1 MFLRCSRRVK
11 DGKTHEYWNVVENRR
26 LADGRVAQ
34 RQVLYL
40 GEINASQREVW
51 RKSVEVHTH
60 GARRQVALFPAGSMP
75 CDDVDAIGVHLSR
88 LRLVRPRQW
97 GACWLALSLWQQL
110 DLDSFWLP
118 RLPASR
124 EGTPWLKVLKTL
136 VAYRLIDPGSEWRL
150 HRQWFD
156 ASAMADLLDADF
168 ALAEKNTL
176 YRCLD
181 RLVEH
186 KDELFKFLV
195 SRWGELFGAK
205 FDVLLYDLTST
216 YFETHEERGPE
227 DLRQFGYSRDK
238 RGDCRQVVI
247 ALIVTPEGF
256 PLSYE
261 VLAGN
266 TADSTTLSGFLE
278 RIEQRYG
285 RANRIWVMDRGIPT
299 EDSLAQM
306 RAKGASYLVG
316 TPKGRLSKLERG
328 FVDQPWAH
336 IRDGVQVKR
345 LATDE
350 DVYVLAQS
358 DARIDKER
366 GMRRR
371 RLRSYLGRLRELQG
385 QTLTRDQLLMK
396 LGAARHEAGRAAS
409 LVQVT
414 LTETVVLEQEK
425 TASAAQPAVT
435 TEPAA
440 AAQPAPTVETAAAA
454 EPAAKAPVHA
464 KPKGSRA
471 TKTRSKEKAQPAPS
485 MTFRLDRAKLR
496 KSRRREGRYLLRTN
510 LDAQQPERLWT
521 FYIQLT
527 EVEQAFK
534 ELKSDLA
541 VRPIFHRTED
551 RIEAHIFVAFLAYCL
566 QVTLKAKLR
575 AVAAGLTPA
584 EVIAKFKTMQMVD
597 VHLPTTDGR
606 ELLLSR
612 YTQPEPEHR
621 MLLQHLRL
629 SLPEQPPPK
638 ISAQEVHRQHPEPAP
653 V

>member
-1 MFLRCSRRVK
+1 MFLRCLRRKK
-11 DGKTHEYWNVVENRR
+11 DGKVHEYWSIVESRR
-26 LADGRVAQ
+26 LVDGRVAQ
-34 RQVLYL
+34 HHVLYL
-40 GEINASQREVW
+40 GEINASQREAW
-51 RKSVEVHTH
+51 RKTIEVHEQ
-60 GARRQVALFPAGSMP
+60 GGRRRQVALFPAGSMP
-75 CDDVDAIGVHLSR
+75 CDDVDAIGVCLSE
-88 LRLVRPRQW
+88 LRLMRARQW
-97 GACWLALSLWQQL
+97 GACWLALQLWQQL
-110 DLDSFWLP
+110 DLDGFWCP
-118 RLPASR
+118 RLRPSR

-168 ALAEKNTL
+168 ALAQKNTL

-186 KDELFKFLV
+186 KDELFKFLKR
-195 SRWGELFGAK
+195 RWGELFDAK
-205 FDVLLYDLTST
+205 FDVLLYDLSST
-216 YFETHEERGPE
+216 YFETDVERGPE
-227 DLRQFGYSRDK
+227 DLRQYGYSRDK

-266 TADSTTLSGFLE
+266 TADSTTLSDFLE

-316 TPKGRLSKLERG
+316 TPKGRLTKLERAFLG
-328 FVDQPWAH
+328 QPWTNV
-336 IRDGVQVKR
+336 REGVQVKR
-345 LATDE
+345 LATEE

-371 RLRSYLGRLRELQG
+371 RLRRYVDRLKALQG
-385 QTLTRDQLLMK
+385 QTLTRDELLMK
-396 LGAARHEAGRAAS
+396 LGAARHEAGRAAR

-414 LTETVVLEQEK
+414 LTEPGDTTPKAVITTSKATGRRPKAGATTAGKKAASLE
-425 TASAAQPAVT
+425 
-435 TEPAA
+435 
-440 AAQPAPTVETAAAA
+440 
-454 EPAAKAPVHA
+454 
-464 KPKGSRA
+464 
-471 TKTRSKEKAQPAPS
+471 
-485 MTFRLDRAKLR
+485 FRLDLAKLR
-496 KSRRREGRYLLRTN
+496 QVRRREGRYLLRTN
-510 LDAQQPERLWT
+510 LTAGAPEQLWT

-534 ELKSDLA
+534 ELKNDLA
-541 VRPIFHRTED
+541 VRPIFHRNED

-566 QVTLKAKLR
+566 QVTLKANLR
-575 AVAAGLTPA
+575 SLAGGLTPR
-584 EVIAKFKTMQMVD
+584 EVIAKFKTIQMVD
-597 VHLPTTDGR
+597 VHIPTTDR
-606 ELLLSR
+606 CELIMSR
-612 YTQPEPEHR
+612 YTQPEAEHR
-621 MLLQHLRL
+621 MLLQLMRL
-629 SLPEQPPPK
+629 SLPEQPPPR
-638 ISAQEVHRQHPEPAP
+638 IAPTQVGRSAPHAAIV
-653 V
+653 

>member
-1 MFLRCSRRVK
+1 MFLRCTRRVK
-11 DGKTHEYWNVVENRR
+11 DGKAHEYWNLVENRR

-40 GEINASQREVW
+40 GEINASQREAW
-51 RKSVEVHTH
+51 RKTIEVHEQ

-75 CDDVDAIGVHLSR
+75 ADDVDAIGVRLSE
-88 LRLVRPRQW
+88 LRVQRPRQW
-97 GACWLALSLWQQL
+97 GACWLALDLWQQL
-110 DLDSFWLP
+110 ELDSFWRP
-118 RLPASR
+118 RLRPSR

-156 ASAMADLLDADF
+156 ASAMADLLDSDF

-186 KDELFKFLV
+186 KDELFKFLKR
-195 SRWGELFGAK
+195 RWGELFGAK

-216 YFETHEERGPE
+216 YFETDVERGPE

-266 TADSTTLSGFLE
+266 TADSTTLSDFLD

-299 EDSLAQM
+299 EDSLAKM
-306 RAKGASYLVG
+306 RRIGASYLVG
-316 TPKGRLSKLERG
+316 TPKGRLSRLEQAFLG
-328 FVDQPWAH
+328 QPWA
-336 IRDGVQVKR
+336 RVREGVQVKR
-345 LATDE
+345 LATEE

-366 GMRRR
+366 GMRRK
-371 RLRSYLGRLRELQG
+371 RLRRYIERLKALQS

-396 LGAARHEAGRAAS
+396 LGAARHEAGRAAN
-409 LVQVT
+409 LVQ
-414 LTETVVLEQEK
+414 LTIPKASAK
-425 TASAAQPAVT
+425 TASL
-435 TEPAA
+435 E
-440 AAQPAPTVETAAAA
+440 
-454 EPAAKAPVHA
+454 
-464 KPKGSRA
+464 
-471 TKTRSKEKAQPAPS
+471 
-485 MTFRLDRAKLR
+485 FRLDRAKLR
-496 KSRRREGRYLLRTN
+496 QVRRREGRYLLRTN
-510 LDAQQPERLWT
+510 LGAQEPERLWT

-534 ELKSDLA
+534 ELKHDLA
-541 VRPIFHRTED
+541 VRPIFHRNEQ

-566 QVTLKAKLR
+566 QVTLKANLR
-575 AVAAGLTPA
+575 PLAGGLTPR

-597 VHLPTTDGR
+597 VCVPTTDGR
-606 ELLLSR
+606 ELVLSR

-621 MLLQHLRL
+621 VLLQRLQLR
-629 SLPEQPPPK
+629 LPEQPPPK
-638 ISAQEVHRQHPEPAP
+638 ITAAQVRQQAPAAMAL
-653 V
+653 

>member
-1 MFLRCSRRVK
+1 MRTVPRMFLRCSRRKK
-11 DGKTHEYWNVVENRR
+11 DGKVHEYWSIVESRR
-26 LADGRVAQ
+26 LVDGRVAQ
-34 RQVLYL
+34 HHVLYL
-40 GEINASQREVW
+40 GEINASQREAW
-51 RKSVEVHTH
+51 RKTIEVHEQ
-60 GARRQVALFPAGSMP
+60 GGRRRQVALFPAGSMP
-75 CDDVDAIGVHLSR
+75 CDNVDAIGVCLSE
-88 LRLVRPRQW
+88 LRLMRARQW
-97 GACWLALSLWQQL
+97 GACWLALQLWQQL
-110 DLDSFWLP
+110 DLDGFWCP
-118 RLPASR
+118 RLRPSR

-136 VAYRLIDPGSEWRL
+136 VAYRLSDPGSEWRL

-168 ALAEKNTL
+168 ALAQKNTL

-186 KDELFKFLV
+186 KDELFKFLKR
-195 SRWGELFGAK
+195 RWGELFDAK
-205 FDVLLYDLTST
+205 FDVLLYDLSST
-216 YFETHEERGPE
+216 YFETDVERGPE
-227 DLRQFGYSRDK
+227 DLRQYGYSRDK

-266 TADSTTLSGFLE
+266 TADSTTLSDFLD

-316 TPKGRLSKLERG
+316 TPKGRLTKLERAFLG
-328 FVDQPWAH
+328 QPWTNV
-336 IRDGVQVKR
+336 REGVQVKR
-345 LATDE
+345 LTTDE

-371 RLRSYLGRLRELQG
+371 RLRRYVDRLKALQG
-385 QTLTRDQLLMK
+385 QTLTRDELLMK
-396 LGAARHEAGRAAS
+396 LGAARHEAGRAAR

-414 LTETVVLEQEK
+414 LTEPGQTTPK
-425 TASAAQPAVT
+425 AVT
-435 TEPAA
+435 T
-440 AAQPAPTVETAAAA
+440 TS
-454 EPAAKAPVHA
+454 KAT
-464 KPKGSRA
+464 G
-471 TKTRSKEKAQPAPS
+471 TRSKAGATTAGKKAAS
-485 MTFRLDRAKLR
+485 LEFRLDLAKLR
-496 KSRRREGRYLLRTN
+496 QVRRREGRYLLRTN
-510 LDAQQPERLWT
+510 LTAGAPEQLWT

-534 ELKSDLA
+534 ELKNDLA
-541 VRPIFHRTED
+541 VRPIFHRNED

-566 QVTLKAKLR
+566 QVTLKANLR
-575 AVAAGLTPA
+575 SLAGGLTPR

-597 VHLPTTDGR
+597 VHIPTTDGR
-606 ELLLSR
+606 ELIMSR
-612 YTQPEPEHR
+612 YTQPEAEHR
-621 MLLQHLRL
+621 MLLQLMRL
-629 SLPEQPPPK
+629 SLPEQPPPR
-638 ISAQEVHRQHPEPAP
+638 IAPTQVGRSAPHAAIV
-653 V
+653 

>member
-1 MFLRCSRRVK
+1 MFLRCTRRVK
-11 DGKTHEYWNVVENRR
+11 DGKTHEYWNLVENRR

-40 GEINASQREVW
+40 GEINASQREAW
-51 RKSVEVHTH
+51 RKTIEVQMNGT
-60 GARRQVALFPAGSMP
+60 RRQAALFPAGSMP

-88 LRLVRPRQW
+88 LRLEHPRQW
-97 GACWLALSLWQQL
+97 GACWLAMNLWQQL
-110 DLDSFWLP
+110 ELDSFWRP
-118 RLPASR
+118 RLRPSR

-136 VAYRLIDPGSEWRL
+136 TAYRLIDPGSEWKL

-156 ASAMADLLDADF
+156 SSAMADLLDSDF

-186 KDELFKFLV
+186 KDELFKFLKR
-195 SRWGELFGAK
+195 RWGELFDAK

-216 YFETHEERGPE
+216 YFETDVERGPDE
-227 DLRQFGYSRDK
+227 LRQFGYSRDK

-266 TADSTTLSGFLE
+266 TADATTLSDFLQ

-299 EDSLAQM
+299 EDSLAEM
-306 RAKGASYLVG
+306 RTKGASYLVG
-316 TPKGRLSKLERG
+316 TPKGRLTKLEQAFLG
-328 FVDQPWAH
+328 QPWA
-336 IRDGVQVKR
+336 RVREGVQVKR
-345 LATDE
+345 LATEE

-371 RLRSYLGRLRELQG
+371 RLRRYIDRLRELQG
-385 QTLTRDQLLMK
+385 QTLSRDQLLMK
-396 LGAARHEAGRAAS
+396 LGAARHEAGRAAH
-409 LVQVT
+409 LVRVT
-414 LTETVVLEQEK
+414 ISEVD
-425 TASAAQPAVT
+425 
-435 TEPAA
+435 
-440 AAQPAPTVETAAAA
+440 AA
-454 EPAAKAPVHA
+454 EPAPDSTPQAAAKSKAPATPKARAVKAKAGAA
-464 KPKGSRA
+464 KKVA
-471 TKTRSKEKAQPAPS
+471 PAAS
-485 MTFRLDRAKLR
+485 LTFRLDRAKLR
-496 KSRRREGRYLLRTN
+496 QVRRREGRYLLRTN

-534 ELKSDLA
+534 ELKHDLA
-541 VRPIFHRTED
+541 VRPIFHRKDD

-566 QVTLKAKLR
+566 QVTLKANLR
-575 AVAAGLTPA
+575 PLAGGLTPR
-584 EVIAKFKTMQMVD
+584 EVITKFKAMQMVD
-597 VHLPTTDGR
+597 VHIPTTDGR

-612 YTQPEPEHR
+612 YTQPEAEHR
-621 MLLQHLRL
+621 MLLQQLRL

-638 ISAQEVHRQHPEPAP
+638 ITATQVRQQAPATAP

>member
-1 MFLRCSRRVK
+1 MFLRCNRRIK
-11 DGKTHEYWNVVENRR
+11 DGKAHEYWSVVENRR
-26 LADGRVAQ
+26 LSDGRIAQ

-40 GEINASQREVW
+40 GEINASQREAW
-51 RKSVEVHTH
+51 RKTIEIHDEGT
-60 GARRQVALFPAGSMP
+60 RRQVALFPAGSMP
-75 CDDVDAIGVHLSR
+75 ADDVDAIGVRLNE
-88 LRLVRPRQW
+88 LRLERPRQW
-97 GACWLALSLWQQL
+97 GACWLALDLWQQL
-110 DLDSFWLP
+110 ELDSFWRP
-118 RLPASR
+118 RLRPSR

-186 KDELFKFLV
+186 KDELFKFLKR
-195 SRWGELFGAK
+195 RWGELFGAR

-216 YFETHEERGPE
+216 YFETDTERGPE

-266 TADSTTLSGFLE
+266 TNDATTLSGFLD
-278 RIEQRYG
+278 RIERRYG
-285 RANRIWVMDRGIPT
+285 RADRIWVMDRGIPT
-299 EDSLAQM
+299 EDSLAKM
-306 RAKGASYLVG
+306 RGIGASYLVG
-316 TPKGRLSKLERG
+316 TPKGRLTKLEQHFLG
-328 FVDQPWAH
+328 KPWAAV
-336 IRDGVQVKR
+336 REGVQVKH

-366 GMRRR
+366 GMRRK
-371 RLRSYLGRLRELQG
+371 RLRRYVARLKALQSH
-385 QTLTRDQLLMK
+385 TLTRDQLLMK
-396 LGAARHEAGRAAS
+396 LGAAKQEAGRAAV
-409 LVQVT
+409 LIKVT
-414 LTETVVLEQEK
+414 LPKARARTRK
-425 TASAAQPAVT
+425 ASF
-435 TEPAA
+435 EF
-440 AAQPAPTVETAAAA
+440 
-454 EPAAKAPVHA
+454 
-464 KPKGSRA
+464 S
-471 TKTRSKEKAQPAPS
+471 
-485 MTFRLDRAKLR
+485 LDRARLR
-496 KSRRREGRYLLRTN
+496 QVRRREGRYLLRTN
-510 LDAQQPERLWT
+510 LGAHDPAQLWS

-534 ELKSDLA
+534 ELKHDLA
-541 VRPIFHRTED
+541 VRPIYHHAEH

-566 QVTLKAKLR
+566 QVTLKARLKAL
-575 AVAAGLTPA
+575 ASGITPR
-584 EVIAKFKTMQMVD
+584 EVIDKFKTMQMVD

-606 ELLLSR
+606 ELVLSR

-621 MLLQHLRL
+621 MLTDGLRL
-629 SLPEQPPPK
+629 RLPEQPPPR
-638 ISAQEVHRQHPEPAP
+638 ITARQIPPAWPSAA
-653 V
+653 

>member
-1 MFLRCSRRVK
+1 
-11 DGKTHEYWNVVENRR
+11 
-26 LADGRVAQ
+26 
-34 RQVLYL
+34 VLYL
-40 GEINASQREVW
+40 GEINASQREAW
-51 RKSVEVHTH
+51 RKTIEVQEQ

-75 CDDVDAIGVHLSR
+75 ADDVDAIGVRLSE
-88 LRLVRPRQW
+88 LRVERPRQW
-97 GACWLALSLWQQL
+97 GACWLAVALWQQL
-110 DLDSFWLP
+110 ELDSFWRA
-118 RLPASR
+118 RLRPSR

-136 VAYRLIDPGSEWRL
+136 VAYRLIDPGSEWKL

-156 ASAMADLLDADF
+156 ASAMADLLDSDF

-186 KDELFKFLV
+186 KDELFKFLKR
-195 SRWGELFGAK
+195 RWGELFGAK

-216 YFETHEERGPE
+216 YFETDVERGAE

-266 TADSTTLSGFLE
+266 TADSTTLSEFLDCIE
-278 RIEQRYG
+278 RRYG
-285 RANRIWVMDRGIPT
+285 KADRIWVMDRGVPT
-299 EDSLAQM
+299 EESLAKM
-306 RAKGASYLVG
+306 RTMGASYLVG
-316 TPKGRLSKLERG
+316 TPKGRLTKLEQAFLG
-328 FVDQPWAH
+328 QPWA
-336 IRDGVQVKR
+336 RVREGVQVKR
-345 LATDE
+345 LATEE

-366 GMRRR
+366 GMRRK
-371 RLRSYLGRLRELQG
+371 RLRRYVDRLQALQG
-385 QTLTRDQLLMK
+385 QVLTRDQLLIK
-396 LGAARHEAGRAAS
+396 LGAARHEAGRAAQ

-414 LTETVVLEQEK
+414 IPKASAK
-425 TASAAQPAVT
+425 TASL
-435 TEPAA
+435 E
-440 AAQPAPTVETAAAA
+440 
-454 EPAAKAPVHA
+454 
-464 KPKGSRA
+464 
-471 TKTRSKEKAQPAPS
+471 
-485 MTFRLDRAKLR
+485 FRLDRARLR
-496 KSRRREGRYLLRTN
+496 QVRRREGRYLLRTN
-510 LDAQQPERLWT
+510 LTAGAPEQLWT

-534 ELKSDLA
+534 ELKHDLA
-541 VRPIFHRTED
+541 VRPIFHHNEN

-566 QVTLKAKLR
+566 QVTLKANLR
-575 AVAAGLTPA
+575 PLAGGITPR

-597 VHLPTTDGR
+597 VCIPTTDGR
-606 ELLLSR
+606 ELMLPR

-621 MLLQHLRL
+621 VLLQRLQLR
-629 SLPEQPPPK
+629 LPEQPPPK
-638 ISAQEVHRQHPEPAP
+638 ITPAQARQHAPAATA